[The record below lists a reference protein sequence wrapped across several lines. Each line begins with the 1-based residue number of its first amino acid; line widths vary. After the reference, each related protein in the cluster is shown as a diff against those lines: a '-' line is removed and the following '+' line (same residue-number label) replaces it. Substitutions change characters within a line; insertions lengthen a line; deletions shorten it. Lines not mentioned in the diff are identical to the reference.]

1 MAKLV
6 YEEQDIKVVIG
17 CLNSLT
23 VTGIEAARRIA
34 TIATLIESGKPV
46 DGDNEPKGEEENGNL

>member
-6 YEEQDIKVVIG
+6 YEEQDIKVIVG

-34 TIATLIESGKPV
+34 TIATLLEGGKPI
-46 DGDNEPKGEEENGNL
+46 DGDNKPKGEKANGNL

>member
-1 MAKLV
+1 MAKLI
-6 YEEQDIKVVIG
+6 YEENDIKVVIG

-34 TIATLIESGKPV
+34 TIATLLESGKPI
-46 DGDNEPKGEEENGNL
+46 DEPKGEEENGNL